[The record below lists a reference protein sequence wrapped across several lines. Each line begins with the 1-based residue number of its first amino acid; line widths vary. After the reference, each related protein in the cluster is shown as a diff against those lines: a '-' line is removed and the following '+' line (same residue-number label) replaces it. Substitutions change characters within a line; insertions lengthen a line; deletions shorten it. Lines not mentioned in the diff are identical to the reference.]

1 MKDFLASIDL
11 VQIWRLIA
19 FPVLIYLLKLL
30 DNYMTHTKYN
40 HIYQIV
46 KELAKAAVK
55 DVWEY
60 YVKEIKDTD
69 EWTEENKGKA
79 KEMAIQEI
87 VKGLSNEAYTLLKQY
102 NQDFEGYLANAV
114 ESALYDVRQESKR
127 NEQH

>member
-1 MKDFLASIDL
+1 MKEFLASIDL

-30 DNYMTHTKYN
+30 DNYMIHTKYN

-69 EWTEENKGKA
+69 EWTDENKGKA

-87 VKGLSNEAYTLLKQY
+87 IKGLSNDAYTLLKQH
-102 NQDFEGYLANAV
+102 NQDFEGYLSNAV
-114 ESALYDVRQESKR
+114 ESALYDIRQESKK

>member
-1 MKDFLASIDL
+1 MKEFLASIDL

-69 EWTEENKGKA
+69 EWTDENKGKA

-87 VKGLSNEAYTLLKQY
+87 IKGLSNDAYTLLKQY
-102 NQDFEGYLANAV
+102 NQDFEGYLSNAV
-114 ESALYDVRQESKR
+114 ESALYDIRQESKR

>member
-1 MKDFLASIDL
+1 MKEFLASIDL

-19 FPVLIYLLKLL
+19 FPVLIYLLTLL

-55 DVWEY
+55 DVWEF

-69 EWTEENKGKA
+69 EWTDEAKIRA
-79 KEMAIQEI
+79 KEMAINEI
-87 VKGLSNEAYTLLKQY
+87 INGLSNSAYTLLKEY
-102 NQDFEGYLANAV
+102 NQDFEGYLGNAV
-114 ESALYDVRQESKR
+114 ESALYDLRQENKH

>member
-30 DNYMTHTKYN
+30 DSYMTHTKYN

-69 EWTEENKGKA
+69 EWTEEAKEKA

-87 VKGLSNEAYTLLKQY
+87 IKGLSNDAYTLLKQY
-102 NQDFEGYLANAV
+102 NQDFEGYLSNAV
-114 ESALYDVRQESKR
+114 ESALYDIRQESKR

>member
-1 MKDFLASIDL
+1 MKEFLASIDL

-30 DNYMTHTKYN
+30 DNYMGYTKYN

-46 KELAKAAVK
+46 KELAEAAVK
-55 DVWEY
+55 DIWEY
-60 YVKEIKDTD
+60 YVKEIKNTD
-69 EWTEENKGKA
+69 EWTEEAKNKA

-87 VKGLSNEAYTLLKQY
+87 IKGLSNNTYTLLKQY
-102 NQDFEGYLANAV
+102 NQDFEGYLSNAV
-114 ESALYDVRQESKR
+114 ESALYDVRQESKK

>member
-1 MKDFLASIDL
+1 MKEFLASIDL

-19 FPVLIYLLKLL
+19 FPILIYLLKLL
-30 DNYMTHTKYN
+30 DNYMTHTKYS

-69 EWTEENKGKA
+69 EWTEEAKEKA

-87 VKGLSNEAYTLLKQY
+87 IKGLSNDAYTLLKQY
-102 NQDFEGYLANAV
+102 NQDFEGYLSNAV
-114 ESALYDVRQESKR
+114 ESALYDIRQESKR